1 MKFFMMKQPLLI
13 LFLMVSAP
21 MLAQGEWTLDACMRY
36 AVEHN
41 PTRSKQLSQNE
52 IYRIDRQESVGRFLP
67 TLSLG
72 VNATLGVERTLV
84 KDGADYAYVD
94 VNSLSNNYGVYSSL
108 TLFNGFANLNCAKIA
123 KVNRLRGADELQD
136 VEDVVAFETMELY
149 FNVQYYLGTV
159 QLAQEQLA
167 ESEKQLRQAKRMEEV
182 GLKSPPDVA
191 EIQAQEAQ
199 CRFDLVQQENLL
211 RLEVIKLK
219 EKMNFPLDSSLLVA
233 RCDTPVVA
241 GRSLESAVEVYQ
253 QALVSLP
260 KIAAMDKSLRA
271 TELEYKLQRSQAMP
285 SLTLQGGYT
294 TDYARLLDGGA
305 YDPYLQQLRDRL
317 GYYVTASLSIPLFNR
332 LGASSAIRRSK
343 QQLRIAR
350 YEREETLR
358 QIYSEIEQAVAD
370 VNGMVAQYEHA
381 VKLTESMQAAHRV
394 NQRKFEEGLIN
405 GIELNTSAN
414 RLLEARVEELYTALQ
429 YQLKHRL
436 LEYYK
441 GGKIVI
447 SD

>member
-1 MKFFMMKQPLLI
+1 MMKQQFLI
-13 LFLMVSAP
+13 LFLVVSAP
-21 MLAQGEWTLDACMRY
+21 MLAQPKDWTLDACMRY
-36 AVEHN
+36 AIEHN
-41 PTRSKQLSQNE
+41 PARGKQLSQNE
-52 IYRIDRQESVGRFLP
+52 IYRIDRQESAARFLP

-84 KDGADYAYVD
+84 KDGVDYAYVD

-108 TLFNGFANLNCAKIA
+108 TLFNGFANLNRARIA

-136 VEDVVAFETMELY
+136 VEDMVAFETMELY

-159 QLAQEQLA
+159 RLAQEQLA

-233 RCDTPVVA
+233 CCDTPVVA
-241 GRSLESAVEVYQ
+241 GRSLESAMEVYQ
-253 QALVSLP
+253 QAHVSLP
-260 KIAAMDKSLRA
+260 KIAALDKSLRA
-271 TELEYKLQRSQAMP
+271 VELEYKLQRSQAMP

-294 TDYARLLDGGA
+294 TDYARLLDGGE

-317 GYYVTASLSIPLFNR
+317 GYYVTASVSIPLFNR

-381 VKLTESMQAAHRV
+381 VKRTESMQAAHQV
-394 NQRKFEEGLIN
+394 NLRKFEEGLIN

-414 RLLEARVEELYTALQ
+414 RLLESKVEELYTALQ
-429 YQLKHRL
+429 YQLKQRL

-441 GGKIVI
+441 GGRIVN

>member
-1 MKFFMMKQPLLI
+1 
-13 LFLMVSAP
+13 
-21 MLAQGEWTLDACMRY
+21 
-36 AVEHN
+36 
-41 PTRSKQLSQNE
+41 
-52 IYRIDRQESVGRFLP
+52 
-67 TLSLG
+67 
-72 VNATLGVERTLV
+72 
-84 KDGADYAYVD
+84 
-94 VNSLSNNYGVYSSL
+94 
-108 TLFNGFANLNCAKIA
+108 
-123 KVNRLRGADELQD
+123 
-136 VEDVVAFETMELY
+136 
-149 FNVQYYLGTV
+149 
-159 QLAQEQLA
+159 
-167 ESEKQLRQAKRMEEV
+167 MEEV
-182 GLKSPPDVA
+182 VLKSPPDVV

-211 RLEVIKLK
+211 RLEIIKLK

-233 RCDTPVVA
+233 CCDTPVVA
-241 GRSLESAVEVYQ
+241 GRSLESAMEVYQ

-260 KIAAMDKSLRA
+260 KIAALDKSLRA
-271 TELEYKLQRSQAMP
+271 VELEYKLQRSQAMP

-294 TDYARLLDGGA
+294 TDYARLLDGGE

-317 GYYVTASLSIPLFNR
+317 GYYVTASVSIPLFNR

-381 VKLTESMQAAHRV
+381 VKLAESMQAAHQV
-394 NQRKFEEGLIN
+394 NLRKFEEGLIN

-414 RLLEARVEELYTALQ
+414 RLLESKVEELYTALQ
-429 YQLKHRL
+429 YQLKQRL

-441 GGKIVI
+441 GGKLVI
-447 SD
+447 ND